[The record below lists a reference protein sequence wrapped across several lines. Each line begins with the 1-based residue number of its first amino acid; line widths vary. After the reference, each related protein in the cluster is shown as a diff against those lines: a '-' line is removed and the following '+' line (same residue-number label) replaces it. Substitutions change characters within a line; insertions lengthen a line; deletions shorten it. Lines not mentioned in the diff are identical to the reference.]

1 MKGGRQRAQ
10 SSMNVCLDG
19 DKMRQKSK
27 KSFNKMF
34 DQETIYLQRMKGTIA
49 LSSLENLMVVVAKF
63 SLTVLTV
70 SRSKTIETSVPE
82 CKTENELIIPTPK
95 GGGVQRCND

>member
-1 MKGGRQRAQ
+1 MKIRFRNRRNESRPA
-10 SSMNVCLDG
+10 N
-19 DKMRQKSK
+19 KNK
-27 KSFNKMF
+27 KNHLIKFF
-34 DQETIYLQRMKGTIA
+34 DQETIYLQRIKGTIA
-49 LSSLENLMVVVAKF
+49 LSFLGNLMMVVAKF

-95 GGGVQRCND
+95 GGGLQRCND